1 MTIIA
6 GWNGPEQEQCTGCIR
21 YYKQIGLETNQKMED
36 LKWDME
42 SIKARLAEPKTLLIR
57 VQGSEISGRIIGLGG
72 PREVVQ
78 ESGKWVVYPLD
89 LAVSNGDLVM
99 ENGDLKLTRS
109 GPGTDIGDEI
119 KSIEDLAAWL
129 ECHA

>member
-1 MTIIA
+1 MTIIS
-6 GWNGPEQEQCTGCIR
+6 GWNGPEQEQCTGCIC
-21 YYKQIGLETNQKMED
+21 YYKEIGLETNQKNED
-36 LKWDME
+36 LKWDIE
-42 SIKARLAEPKTLLIR
+42 SIKARLTQPKTLLIR
-57 VQGSEISGRIIGLGG
+57 VQGSKISGRIIDLGG

-78 ESGKWVVYPLD
+78 ESDKWVVYPLD
-89 LAVSNGDLVM
+89 LAVSNGDLVV